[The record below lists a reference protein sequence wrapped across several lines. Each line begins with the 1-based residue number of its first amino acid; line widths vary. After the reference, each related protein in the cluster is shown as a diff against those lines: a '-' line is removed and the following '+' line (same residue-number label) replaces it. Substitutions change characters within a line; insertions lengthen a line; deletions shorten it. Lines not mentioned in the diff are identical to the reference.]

1 MDPALHAT
9 WDQPAAIAH
18 LCGMTAQKEVPLAP
32 KGKRPLLRKLRSTY
46 RLLLIDDRTFAEKFS
61 IKLNRLNVLLLAV
74 AAFTLHGLF
83 VTAVIVLTPLKQ
95 YIPGYSDQATKEN
108 AYYSTLKADSL
119 EMQLAVRD
127 SYIDNIRMVLSG
139 ALPADSA
146 TLFTPTTMK
155 PEAKD
160 LVPGRADSLLRARI
174 ERDEAYNLVE
184 GRTLGERR
192 ELSGVFFFPPL
203 RGIVTTTFDRGEGHF
218 GIDIV
223 AAADAAVK
231 SCLDGTVTLASWT
244 TDGGHVIQVQHRNNL
259 VSSYK
264 HNSTL
269 LRKVGD
275 RVKAGEAIAIVGNSG
290 ELSTGPHLHFELWL
304 NGVPVDPQAYMVFD

>member
-1 MDPALHAT
+1 MASY
-9 WDQPAAIAH
+9 
-18 LCGMTAQKEVPLAP
+18 KEQDGRV
-32 KGKRPLLRKLRSTY
+32 PLLRKLRSTY
-46 RLLLIDDRTFAEKFS
+46 RLLLIDDRTFAERFS
-61 IKLNRLNVLLLAV
+61 IKLNRLNVLILAV

-95 YIPGYSDQATKEN
+95 YIPGYSDQATKVH
-108 AYYSTLKADSL
+108 AYRSTLKADSL
-119 EMQLAVRD
+119 EVELAVRD
-127 SYIDNIRMVLSG
+127 LYINNLRHVLRG
-139 ALPADSA
+139 DLPADSV
-146 TLFTPTTMK
+146 TLFGPAITK
-155 PEAKD
+155 PEALD
-160 LVPGRADSLLRARI
+160 LAPGRADSVLRARV

-184 GRTLGERR
+184 GRVSGDRR

-203 RGIVTTTFDRGEGHF
+203 RGIVTSTFDRGQGHY

-244 TDGGHVIQVQHRNNL
+244 TDAGHVIQVQHRNDL
-259 VSSYK
+259 VSLYK

-290 ELSTGPHLHFELWL
+290 ELTTGPHLHFELWL
-304 NGVPVDPQAYMVFD
+304 NGEPLDPQAYMVFQ